1 MPDNDCDGR
10 LKYPEFKRLVEYKR
24 EKLPGEQWQALCTS
38 MGAGASNTIIQA
50 RSPLLH
56 CGHAPV
62 HRHYQTS
69 HKLVRATRLRCM
81 RECSCCHVHTACYA
95 HADPMKGLD
104 LEAFIRFYVESNKDP
119 MKEYEE
125 IKEAIEL
132 EEQTKAAIAAQMEQ
146 MAQAKGG
153 GGDKESRKEAKKRR
167 KEEAKRNK
175 QEAKLLR
182 KSRKSG

>member
-1 MPDNDCDGR
+1 
-10 LKYPEFKRLVEYKR
+10 
-24 EKLPGEQWQALCTS
+24 
-38 MGAGASNTIIQA
+38 
-50 RSPLLH
+50 
-56 CGHAPV
+56 
-62 HRHYQTS
+62 
-69 HKLVRATRLRCM
+69 
-81 RECSCCHVHTACYA
+81 
-95 HADPMKGLD
+95 MKGLD